1 MHSELAA
8 LARASALP
16 LTSFRS
22 EHVAQ
27 QVERA
32 CRREQVEGADGLA
45 RALGRDLEARQR
57 FRRSVA
63 ISHSSLFR
71 DPEQFTLLEEV
82 LLPRLLAG
90 RSRLSAWSAG
100 CSDGAELHTL
110 GLVLERMGALDRAL
124 LLGSDL
130 LEENLAAARAGDYP
144 PAVRAR
150 MRWERRDLAADGP
163 PPGRWR
169 LVLCRNVAIYLEPE
183 ARRRLYTTLASA
195 LSVRGILLLGRSER
209 LIDPSS
215 LGLRPAGPHA
225 YERIA

>member
-22 EHVAQ
+22 EHVAT

-32 CRREQVEGADGLA
+32 CRREQVDGAAGLA
-45 RALGRDLEARQR
+45 RALGRDLEARRR

-71 DPEQFTLLEEV
+71 DPEQFALLEEV

-90 RSRLSAWSAG
+90 GSRLSAWSAG
-100 CSDGAELHTL
+100 CSDGAELHSL
-110 GLVLERMGALDRAL
+110 GLVLERMGALDRTL

-130 LEENLAAARAGDYP
+130 LDENLVAARAGDYP
-144 PAVRAR
+144 AAVRIR
-150 MRWERRDLAADGP
+150 MRWERRDLVADGP

-169 LVLCRNVAIYLEPE
+169 LVLCRNVAIYLDPA
-183 ARRRLYTTLASA
+183 ARARLYSTLVSA
-195 LSVRGILLLGRSER
+195 LSLRGILLLGRSER
-209 LIDPSS
+209 LIDPSE
-215 LGLRPAGPHA
+215 LGLRLVGPHA
-225 YERIA
+225 YERVV

>member
-1 MHSELAA
+1 MRSELGA
-8 LARASALP
+8 LERASALP

-22 EHVAQ
+22 EHVAE

-32 CRREQVEGADGLA
+32 CRREQVDDADGLA
-45 RALGRDLEARQR
+45 RALGRDVEARRR

-71 DPEQFTLLEEV
+71 DPEQFALLEDV

-90 RSRLSAWSAG
+90 GSRLSAWSAG

-110 GLVLERMGALDRAL
+110 ALVLERMGALDRTL

-130 LEENLAAARAGDYP
+130 LEENLAAARAAEYP
-144 PAVRAR
+144 PALHAR

-169 LVLCRNVAIYLEPE
+169 LVLCRNVAIYLEPD

-195 LSVRGILLLGRSER
+195 LALRGILLLGRSER
-209 LIDPSS
+209 LIDPLA

-225 YERIA
+225 YERIV